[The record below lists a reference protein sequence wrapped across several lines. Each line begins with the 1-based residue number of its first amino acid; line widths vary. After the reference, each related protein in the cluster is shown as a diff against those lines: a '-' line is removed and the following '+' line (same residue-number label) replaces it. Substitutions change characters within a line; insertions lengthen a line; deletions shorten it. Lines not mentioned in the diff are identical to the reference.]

1 MLSRRRFSVLA
12 LGTAVCSPGLVNAQ
26 TYPERPIRMMI
37 GFPPGGTV
45 DTIGRILAPAL
56 SARLGQPI
64 VIENRGGAAGTLAV
78 EAVARA
84 QPDGYTI
91 VFASAGALVIVPH
104 MQSNL
109 RYDPFKDLSPICRV
123 VGTPMVL
130 VVGKH
135 VQANTAKELQEFA
148 KGHPG
153 RMTFGSTGS
162 GSSVH
167 LAGELFKMRAG
178 IDVLHVPY
186 RGGAP
191 AVTALLAGEIDM
203 LLVDIP
209 VVVSHIQSG
218 AFKALGIASEQRSQI
233 LPDVPTILE
242 AGIAGVISEGW
253 YAMYAP
259 VTTPVGVIGSLQDAI
274 ADVLTQ
280 PPIIQAI
287 AKVGG
292 LVQTGAAEALAAYQR
307 AEYAKWGEVV
317 RVSGANMN

>member
-1 MLSRRRFSVLA
+1 
-12 LGTAVCSPGLVNAQ
+12 
-26 TYPERPIRMMI
+26 
-37 GFPPGGTV
+37 
-45 DTIGRILAPAL
+45 
-56 SARLGQPI
+56 
-64 VIENRGGAAGTLAV
+64 
-78 EAVARA
+78 
-84 QPDGYTI
+84 
-91 VFASAGALVIVPH
+91 
-104 MQSNL
+104 
-109 RYDPFKDLSPICRV
+109 
-123 VGTPMVL
+123 MVL
-130 VVGKH
+130 VVGKQ

-148 KGHPG
+148 KAHPG

-209 VVVSHIQSG
+209 VVVSHIKSG

-233 LPDVPTILE
+233 LPDVPTIIE

-259 VTTPVGVIGSLQDAI
+259 VTTPVGIIGSLQDAI

-280 PPIIQAI
+280 PPIVQAI
-287 AKVGG
+287 AGVGG

-317 RVSGANMN
+317 RVSGANMIDSDRTPSNPWLCPSP

>member
-1 MLSRRRFSVLA
+1 ML
-12 LGTAVCSPGLVNAQ
+12 
-26 TYPERPIRMMI
+26 I

-45 DTIGRILAPAL
+45 DTIGRIIGPAL
-56 SARLGQPI
+56 STRLAQPV

-78 EAVARA
+78 EAAARA

-104 MQSNL
+104 MQANL
-109 RYDPFKDLSPICRV
+109 RYDPFKDLAPICRV

-135 VQANTAKELQEFA
+135 VGANTAQELQKFA
-148 KGHPG
+148 QANPG
-153 RMTFGSTGS
+153 QLTFGSTGA

-178 IDVLHVPY
+178 INVLHVPY

-203 LLVDIP
+203 LLIDVP
-209 VVVSHIQSG
+209 VVGSHIQSG
-218 AFKALGIASEQRSQI
+218 AFKALGVASEQRSNI
-233 LPDVPTILE
+233 LPDVPTVIE
-242 AGIAGVISEGW
+242 AGIPGVIAEGW

-259 VTTPVGVIGSLQDAI
+259 AGTPPAIVSALQGAIG
-274 ADVLTQ
+274 DVLAQ
-280 PPIIQAI
+280 APIVQAI
-287 AKVGG
+287 AGVGG
-292 LVQTGAAEALAAYQR
+292 IVQTSSAELLTAYQR
-307 AEYAKWGEVV
+307 AEFDKWGEVV
-317 RVSGANMN
+317 RVSGAKMN

>member
-1 MLSRRRFSVLA
+1 
-12 LGTAVCSPGLVNAQ
+12 
-26 TYPERPIRMMI
+26 
-37 GFPPGGTV
+37 
-45 DTIGRILAPAL
+45 
-56 SARLGQPI
+56 
-64 VIENRGGAAGTLAV
+64 
-78 EAVARA
+78 
-84 QPDGYTI
+84 
-91 VFASAGALVIVPH
+91 

-123 VGTPMVL
+123 VGTPMAL

-148 KGHPG
+148 KSHPG

-218 AFKALGIASEQRSQI
+218 AFKALGVASEQRSQI
-233 LPDVPTILE
+233 LPDVPTIIE

-259 VTTPVGVIGSLQDAI
+259 VTTPAGIIGSLQRAV

-287 AKVGG
+287 AGVGG